1 MPACLFGGATFMTQ
15 SQAAKGNIIV
25 TNSKGMNMI
34 RSEDLKL
41 KASVDLL
48 SVVPYE

>member
-1 MPACLFGGATFMTQ
+1 MTQ
-15 SQAAKGNIIV
+15 SRAAEGNVIV

-34 RSEDLKL
+34 RSEYLKL

-48 SVVPYE
+48 SAVPCE